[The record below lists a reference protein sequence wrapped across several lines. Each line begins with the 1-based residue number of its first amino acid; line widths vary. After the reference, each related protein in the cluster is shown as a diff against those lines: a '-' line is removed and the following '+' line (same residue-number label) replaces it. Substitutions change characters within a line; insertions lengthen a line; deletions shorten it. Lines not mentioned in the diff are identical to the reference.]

1 MVSALAAGEDDATAG
16 AVAST
21 EVVTVHPNES
31 VRRAAELMRDHE
43 VSHLLVLN
51 GVSDRPIGVISTLD
65 VMRLATSD
73 IRPRRG
79 G

>member
-1 MVSALAAGEDDATAG
+1 
-16 AVAST
+16 
-21 EVVTVHPNES
+21 
-31 VRRAAELMRDHE
+31 MRDHE

-73 IRPRRG
+73 LRPRRG